1 MTCPDPL
8 TSRTPTSPMMDG
20 RSPRIHLFLTIW
32 TLLLIGLVLVEI
44 RRLPPGLTVLLVPYL
59 ALMARHWIGRLRKRD
74 QIEPAMPLDDAAES
88 PSDDEPRRT
97 CRLLR
102 IWRLFR
108 LRRLPKPA
116 SPRPTE
122 EPATPPSRR
131 GRARRTRA
139 PQGEPLA
146 ASWVQVRPG
155 RFVRIEEMQPEH
167 PPTDDSR
174 PDDPHGATPSDE
186 PGAPLEAGSTPAD
199 ADAEVCESKIEIEA
213 SHADQDPT
221 GAIVPE
227 VRGEGSDGS
236 PGSTAKPPT
245 SGRAIGMGRGCV
257 VPGGS
262 AT

>member
-1 MTCPDPL
+1 MID
-8 TSRTPTSPMMDG
+8 R
-20 RSPRIHLFLTIW
+20 RSPRIHLFFTIW

-44 RRLPPGLTVLLVPYL
+44 RRLPPDLTVLLVPYL
-59 ALMARHWIGRLRKRD
+59 AVMALHWVGRLCKLDR
-74 QIEPAMPLDDAAES
+74 IEPAMPFGDAAES
-88 PSDDEPRRT
+88 LSDDEPHERADSPGAGG
-97 CRLLR
+97 CSDSDDS
-102 IWRLFR
+102 
-108 LRRLPKPA
+108 PMPA
-116 SPRPTE
+116 PPRPAE

-139 PQGEPLA
+139 PQGELLA

-155 RFVRIEEMQPEH
+155 RFVRIEEMQTEH
-167 PPTDDSR
+167 PADDSR
-174 PDDPHGATPSDE
+174 LDDPHGATPSDE
-186 PGAPLEAGSTPAD
+186 PGAPLDAGSTPAD
-199 ADAEVCESKIEIEA
+199 ADAQVCESKIEVEA